1 MKKEALRDEV
11 NHAWEEVGEMKR
23 IIVLVTVMTLVGVG
37 SGVWAADTI
46 KIGVVGPRTGPA
58 AATGSVILTVAIS

>member
-1 MKKEALRDEV
+1 
-11 NHAWEEVGEMKR
+11 
-23 IIVLVTVMTLVGVG
+23 MTLVGVG